1 MDQVAWRIRG
11 RIRAFR
17 YRVDMLRRHGDLV
30 KIQEMLLLAGLGT
43 ALGLCLLALSLR
55 MR

>member
-11 RIRAFR
+11 RIQAYR

-30 KIQEMLLLAGLGT
+30 KLQEMLLVTGLGT
-43 ALGLCLLALSLR
+43 IVGICMMALGALGR
-55 MR
+55 

>member
-11 RIRAFR
+11 RIRALR
-17 YRVDMLRRHGDLV
+17 YRVDMARRDGDLV
-30 KIQEMLLLAGLGT
+30 KIQEWLLLAGLGT
-43 ALGLCLLALSLR
+43 ALGLCLMAIGR